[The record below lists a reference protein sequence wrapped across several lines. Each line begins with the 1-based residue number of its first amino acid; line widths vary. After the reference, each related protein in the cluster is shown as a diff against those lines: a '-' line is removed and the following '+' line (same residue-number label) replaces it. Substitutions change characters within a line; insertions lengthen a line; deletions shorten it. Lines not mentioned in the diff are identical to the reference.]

1 MSEQLQIPFDKRK
14 RKPRPVVSLDTSAL
28 TNEIIRHIRK
38 LGGWAVRVNV
48 SGFYDP
54 EKGFWRKGVTDPGT
68 PDIMAVVNGRFYGIE
83 IKTGTDRLRPEQTL
97 TKQAIEGAG
106 GVFLIAHDIAKF
118 REEFRAKILQH
129 GE

>member
-1 MSEQLQIPFDKRK
+1 MTSSQLQIPFDKRK

-54 EKGFWRKGVTDPGT
+54 GKGFWRKGVTDPGT

-97 TKQAIEGAG
+97 TKQAIEAAG
-106 GVFLIAHDIAKF
+106 GLYLIAHDLAQF
-118 REEFRAKILQH
+118 RQELRTTILN
-129 GE
+129 